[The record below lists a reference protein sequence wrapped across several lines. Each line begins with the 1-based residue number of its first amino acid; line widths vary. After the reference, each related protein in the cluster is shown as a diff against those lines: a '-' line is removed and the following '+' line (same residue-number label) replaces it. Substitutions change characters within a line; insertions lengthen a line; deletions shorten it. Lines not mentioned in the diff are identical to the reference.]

1 MTEKALWLK
10 IKILT
15 FYGERKIIFLVK
27 RFVIFPECFF
37 INVREK
43 ITDSLFRDK
52 NNLTPIIIIVNN
64 SRR

>member
-1 MTEKALWLK
+1 MTEKALWLG

-15 FYGERKIIFLVK
+15 FYGEKIIFWVN

-37 INVREK
+37 VNVREK